1 MFEPTHSLLRALRC
15 LRAML
20 ALAGLLA
27 LAVVWVRVPA
37 HSRMR
42 RALPVAGWR
51 LLLAGFGIRIRYHGA
66 PADPAGALIV
76 ANHVSWTD
84 IMVLG
89 RLLDAGF
96 IAKAE
101 IAGWPVL
108 GALAQRYGCLFIARE
123 RRTAAHALASE
134 MHDYPQGAGLVLFA
148 EGTTGLGDSVLP
160 FNSGLFATGPRWPCV
175 QPVTIAYRRA
185 DGSALSAQMQRRIA
199 WIGDDALLPHAL
211 ALAASGRIVAEVWFE
226 PSFVPENRK
235 HAALVSRQ
243 LIADRLAGLAMEDQA
258 AALKRAA

>member
-1 MFEPTHSLLRALRC
+1 VISADVVFGPIRYLLGALRC

-20 ALAGLLA
+20 ALAALLA
-27 LAVVWVRVPA
+27 LAMVWVRVPA
-37 HSRMR
+37 HSRLR

-51 LLLAGFGIRIRYHGA
+51 LLLVGFGIRIRYHGA
-66 PADPAGALIV
+66 PADPAEALIV

-84 IMVLG
+84 IVVLG

-101 IAGWPVL
+101 VAGWPIL

-123 RRTAAHALASE
+123 RRAATHALVADMSA
-134 MHDYPQGAGLVLFA
+134 YPAGAGLVLFA
-148 EGTTGLGDSVLP
+148 EGTTGLGDGVLP
-160 FNSGLFATGPRWPCV
+160 FHSGLFATGARWPKV

-185 DGSALSAQMQRRIA
+185 DGSALSPPMQRRVA

-211 ALAASGRIVAEVWFE
+211 SLAASARIVADVWFE
-226 PSFVPENRK
+226 SSFVPENRK
-235 HAALVSRQ
+235 QAALVSRQ
-243 LIADRLAGLAMEDQA
+243 LIADRLAALAIED
-258 AALKRAA
+258 